1 MEHSYHVFY
10 FPFKWKLKGE
20 SRKDFSRIIDLENIR
35 PASCSRWKTNDA
47 PGEEEQQQLYNEKNY
62 FYKFVHPVLYDTH
75 TPGSLVKHFEREEP
89 QRTGG
94 CRYRIVV
101 KGTTYELDLDA
112 VNLNF
117 YATGVG
123 TLSFY
128 LKNERYDKP
137 EDILKINQ
145 YGRRVFPPFYADI
158 QCKSETADSL
168 SLTGLV
174 GDPACYYEDFS
185 GYAAA
190 KKPWS
195 PARFIRTLIADL
207 QEDLEVT
214 PVIDDRMFVNCWYEN
229 DDVAKQFYYKEK
241 DDEVLGLPKTA
252 LWQKQR
258 EKLEDFIYDEFW
270 YKYLYVDDQTLTCT
284 DIGMRKALIDEST
297 YTRWQYAGT
306 LFGCTRYS
314 LVLLTNVSWFPQNV
328 LAEHMRTMYSRMIE
342 LVLVQRASM
351 LKFSEEVTRVSSLKG
366 SSRQDIAF
374 RIGTLYK
381 EYIRFINQMFFKDVT
396 AQDQGIELYRMLM
409 ERFKS
414 DAQIK
419 DLDDE
424 IGELHQYITL
434 LIENSRNAQGAWL
447 NLIATI
453 FLPGALISGIF
464 GMNPFGGDFNAVQF
478 GIQCGV
484 IAACTLIIGIILN
497 RKKYE

>member
-20 SRKDFSRIIDLENIR
+20 SRKDFSRIIDLVNIR
-35 PASCSRWKTNDA
+35 PAPCSRWKTNDA
-47 PGEEEQQQLYNEKNY
+47 PGEEEEQQLYNEKNY
-62 FYKFVHPVLYDTH
+62 FYEFVHPVLYDTH
-75 TPGSLVKHFEREEP
+75 TADSLVKHFEREEP
-89 QRTGG
+89 QCTGS

-101 KGTTYELDLDA
+101 KGRTYELDLDA

-137 EDILKINQ
+137 ADILKINQ

-158 QCKSETADSL
+158 QCKFETADSL
-168 SLTGLV
+168 SLTGLA
-174 GDPACYYEDFS
+174 GDPARYYEDFS
-185 GYAAA
+185 GYEAA
-190 KKPWS
+190 KKAWS

-258 EKLEDFIYDEFW
+258 EKLEGFIYDEFW

-284 DIGMRKALIDEST
+284 DIGMRKCLIDEST
-297 YTRWQYAGT
+297 YTRWQHAGT

-314 LVLLTNVSWFPQNV
+314 LVLLTNVDRFPQNV
-328 LAEHMRTMYSRMIE
+328 LAGHMRTMYSRMIE

-374 RIGTLYK
+374 RIGALYK
-381 EYIRFINQMFFKDVT
+381 EYIRFINQMFFKDIT

-447 NLIATI
+447 NLIAAI

-464 GMNPFGGDFNAVQF
+464 GMNPFGGDFNAAQF
-478 GIQCGV
+478 GIQCGI